1 MSAHTQK
8 LESVLGR
15 FTQAS
20 RRPDGAYLWSHHHDG
35 GQHDSHLVFSSLI
48 HGNEVGPLEGLV
60 RVVEALSDG
69 SLTYGGRVT
78 LFVGNPEAA
87 RENRRFLESDLNRV
101 FGPSSAGDSHEE
113 RRARELMPLLDQ
125 ADVYLD
131 FHQTLKPTRSE
142 FYIFPW
148 SVKAGLW
155 VRALAGAEVWVTRN
169 PGQAFSPGMMCADEY
184 ARAQGKPG
192 ITLELGEKGWRES
205 AAATAQRVMED
216 ALALADDLV
225 AGTRTLEQAAE
236 AQPAVTF
243 VETAM
248 RQRFTDPLMTL
259 RDGLMNFDLVDEGE
273 LLSAPGTP
281 ELRAPQSGAL
291 LFPKYPP
298 RDDAGAAVDPRPKE
312 IYRIVAPVSGDPEVL
327 WAE

>member
-1 MSAHTQK
+1 MSAHIHK
-8 LESVLGR
+8 LESVLDR
-15 FTQAS
+15 FSKA
-20 RRPDGAYLWSHHHDG
+20 RHRPEGAYEWSHHHDG
-35 GQHDSHLVFSSLI
+35 GVHDTHLVFSSLI

-60 RVVEALSDG
+60 RIVEALSDG
-69 SLTYGGRVT
+69 SLRFGGRVT

-87 RENRRFLESDLNRV
+87 RADQRFLEADLNRV
-101 FGPSSAGDSHEE
+101 FGPIATGQTHEE

-125 ADVYLD
+125 GDVYID
-131 FHQTLKPTRSE
+131 FHQTLKATRSE

-148 SVKAGLW
+148 SVTAGLW

-192 ITLELGEKGWRES
+192 ITLELGEKGWREE
-205 AAATAQRVMED
+205 AAATAHRVMKD
-216 ALALADDLV
+216 ALSLADDIV
-225 AGTRTLEQAAE
+225 AGTRTLREAAE

-243 VETAM
+243 VETAV
-248 RQRFTDPLMTL
+248 RQRFTDPKMAL
-259 RDGLMNFDLVDEGE
+259 REGLMNFDPVEEGDV
-273 LLSAPGTP
+273 LSAPGTP
-281 ELRAPQSGAL
+281 ELRASQSGAL

-298 RDDAGAAVDPRPKE
+298 RDSKGSALDPRPKE
-312 IYRIVAPVSGDPEVL
+312 IYRIVAPVSGDPETL